1 MSAGKRTPEMAAR
14 LVETGLNR
22 LIRATIKILPFKEAQ
37 KTQFRG
43 RRFAEPKGKWRKVTG
58 RVPLPAEANHFDRS
72 QKFLQ

>member
-37 KTQFRG
+37 KTQSGGAGICRAGEVEELNG
-43 RRFAEPKGKWRKVTG
+43 RFPFGRSEP
-58 RVPLPAEANHFDRS
+58 F
-72 QKFLQ
+72 